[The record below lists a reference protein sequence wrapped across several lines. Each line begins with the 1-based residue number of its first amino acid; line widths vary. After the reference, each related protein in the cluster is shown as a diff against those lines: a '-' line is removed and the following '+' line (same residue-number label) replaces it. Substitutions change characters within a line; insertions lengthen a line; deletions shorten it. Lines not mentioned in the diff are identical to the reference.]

1 MPVNIVFSPA
11 LPRAM
16 GVPGS
21 NESLNV
27 TYTLSPQNSSA
38 FTVLY
43 LAQYF
48 ATVQVLSTCWPAI
61 ILFGFISNIVNIIVF
76 VKSGAKDNVGVL
88 VISLAVS
95 DLTFLVL
102 ITPSLCG
109 HVIFAFFRSHSWPFD
124 HQFISYLF
132 YWPAFT
138 AYDLSTY
145 ISVSLGVMRCACVA
159 MPLKFKLVFTKSKT
173 IIWVIFLVVLTISLQ
188 IPMLS
193 ILRISWKTDPSTN
206 KSVPYLLSRNFE
218 SMSQIN
224 DVLNRGIM
232 IYLAYA
238 TMIICVSVLS
248 LKLYQAAQIR
258 RSCTAGGMQQPGQTS
273 DKTVTKTMSTKD
285 LQVVKSVALV
295 CSIFIV
301 AQFPFLL
308 SSTIRLIIPEFNS
321 GKRLS
326 GLFGVFSQ
334 VSRTCS
340 YLNASINI
348 FVYYNYNSKYRDTFK
363 SLFCAK
369 VEK

>member
-88 VISLAVS
+88 LISLAVS
-95 DLTFLVL
+95 DLTFLIL
-102 ITPSLCG
+102 ITPSMCG
-109 HVIFAFFRSHSWPFD
+109 FVIFAFFRSHSWPFD

-138 AYDLSTY
+138 AFDLSTY

-173 IIWVIFLVVLTISLQ
+173 IIWVIFLVVLTVSLR
-188 IPMLS
+188 IPVLS
-193 ILRISWKTDPSTN
+193 ILRISWKTDLSTN
-206 KSVPYLLSRNFE
+206 KSVPYLLSRNYE

-224 DVLNRGIM
+224 DVLNRGIL

-258 RSCTAGGMQQPGQTS
+258 RSCTAGGIATTWPDVRQNSHQDHVDQRPAGGQIR
-273 DKTVTKTMSTKD
+273 
-285 LQVVKSVALV
+285 
-295 CSIFIV
+295 CSRV
-301 AQFPFLL
+301 
-308 SSTIRLIIPEFNS
+308 
-321 GKRLS
+321 
-326 GLFGVFSQ
+326 
-334 VSRTCS
+334 
-340 YLNASINI
+340 
-348 FVYYNYNSKYRDTFK
+348 
-363 SLFCAK
+363 
-369 VEK
+369 